1 MKAELLNILGDDL
14 MIVNAARVSYGKK
27 KNSFDESDKKLINFL
42 LKHKHVSPFK
52 HPQIQYRVNCPIFV
66 ERQLFKHQIGLT
78 ANSISGRYVDFSES
92 CWFPDELRY
101 QSSDSKQ
108 GSGDSFDDPELLQE
122 IKDHIEKSQILY
134 QKLNDK
140 NVAKELSRIIL
151 PLSLNTI
158 FIWTGSLWAFIHLFN
173 LRLKSD
179 AQKETRILVSQM
191 LDLLLQD
198 GSFNNTLEILLSN
211 DYLKLNGYESTF
223 VEKFILPKRKI
234 KLSENV

>member
-14 MIVNAARVSYGKK
+14 MVVNAARVSYGKK
-27 KNSFDESDKKLINFL
+27 KDSFDESDKKLINFL
-42 LKHKHVSPFK
+42 LKNKHVSPFK
-52 HPQIQYRVNCPIFV
+52 HPQIQYRINCPIFV

-101 QSSDSKQ
+101 QSLDSKQ
-108 GSGDSFDDPELLQE
+108 GSGDSFDDPQLLQE
-122 IKDHIEKSQILY
+122 IKDHIERSQILY

-151 PLSLNTI
+151 PLSLNTS

-191 LDLLLQD
+191 LDLFLQD
-198 GSFNNTLEILLSN
+198 GSFNNTLRILLSN
-211 DYLKLNGYESTF
+211 DYLKLNGYEGAF
-223 VEKFILPKRKI
+223 VEKFILQSE
-234 KLSENV
+234 KLN